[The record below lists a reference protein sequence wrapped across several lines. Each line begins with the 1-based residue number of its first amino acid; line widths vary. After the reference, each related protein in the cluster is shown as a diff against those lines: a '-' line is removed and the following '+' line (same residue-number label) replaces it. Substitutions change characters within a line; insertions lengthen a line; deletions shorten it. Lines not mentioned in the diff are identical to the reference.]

1 MRYVPVNCISEG
13 MVVGKKLIGK
23 NGELLLNVGTVIKSS
38 YIKKIKELGY
48 SGLYIQDEV
57 SQDIEIVETIDEEL
71 RFRTASKL
79 EQVFTELERSTTP
92 TLKYLSAFSDIVS
105 EIINRIFENKEAMI
119 NMLDLK
125 AFDDY
130 TYLHSTNVAVL
141 AVVLGAS
148 MNLNAL
154 ELHKLGLSALLHDIG
169 KVFVPKTLLNKP
181 DKLSDEEFRVIQ
193 THSSK
198 GYEFLKSNYEFP
210 MSSYLGVFQHHEK
223 YDGTGYPVGLSG
235 KQIHLFGRII
245 AITDVYD
252 ALTSSRPYRV
262 ALLPS
267 EAIEYI
273 MANGGTHFDPEI
285 ASKFT
290 TKIAP
295 YPVGMTVKLSN
306 NTSGIV
312 MENYSD
318 SCLRPKIKIIKHG
331 ETPVKPYVIDLTADP
346 YYLNVTIVGID
357 NSPSNY

>member
-1 MRYVPVNCISEG
+1 MRYVPVNCITEG
-13 MVVGKKLIGK
+13 MIVGKRLIGK
-23 NGELLLNVGTVIKSS
+23 NGELLLNTGTVIRSS

-48 SGLYIQDEV
+48 SGLYIADDV
-57 SQDIEIVETIDEEL
+57 SSDIEIVEVISEEL
-71 RFRTASKL
+71 RFKTATKV
-79 EQVFTELERSTTP
+79 QQAFTEMERKTAPFSI
-92 TLKYLSAFSDIVS
+92 YLDAFDDIVS
-105 EIINRIFENKEAMI
+105 EIIDRVFENRDAMI

-141 AVVLGAS
+141 SIVLGAT
-148 MNLNAL
+148 LNINVL
-154 ELHKLGLSALLHDIG
+154 DLHKLGLSALLHDIG
-169 KVFVPKTLLNKP
+169 KVFVPKELLNKP
-181 DKLSDEEFRVIQ
+181 SRLNEEEFSIMK

-235 KQIHLFGRII
+235 KQIHIFGRII

-252 ALTSSRPYRV
+252 ALTSSRPYRD

-285 ASKFT
+285 VNKFT

-312 MENYSD
+312 MENYSKA
-318 SCLRPKIKIIKHG
+318 CLRPKIKIIKHG
-331 ETPVKPYVIDLTADP
+331 NSPVLPYIMDLNNDP
-346 YYLNVTIVGID
+346 SCLNITITGID
-357 NSPSNY
+357 YNI